1 VKIGLISDTHMP
13 DRWKRLPENVFAAFA
28 DVHLILHAGDVG
40 KLWVLDELS
49 QIAPVIAVH
58 GNDETPEAT
67 AALPYLQTL
76 SIAGHRLVMTHA
88 HYPDRAEELASR
100 TNDWE
105 SKFERRANFAKE
117 HGASICIFGH
127 THIPMTIEYDGIQLI
142 NPGAIASGNPWSK
155 QTVQTVAILTL
166 EKAQAPQVE
175 HIDLA
180 TCEAHTP
187 YFDSA
192 GFMESFT
199 PYNQTIYEVAF
210 WPYREWLWWELGSIT
225 NEVRQAILAL
235 SFEVWEARAG
245 IVTVEAVTKALLAL
259 HHPEIT
265 ARLSQN
271 PVFSEYC

>member
-13 DRWKRLPENVFAAFA
+13 DRWKHLPENIFAAFA
-28 DVHLILHAGDVG
+28 DVQLILHAGDVG

-67 AALPYLQTL
+67 AALPYLQTV

-127 THIPMTIEYDGIQLI
+127 THIPMNLHYQGIWLI
-142 NPGAIASGNPWSK
+142 NPGAIASGNLWTK
-155 QTVQTVAILTL
+155 QTVQSVAILGL
-166 EKAQAPQVE
+166 EKGKEGKLE

-180 TCEAHTP
+180 TCEAHSP
-187 YFDSA
+187 YFNAA
-192 GFMESFT
+192 GYLETFV
-199 PYNQTIYEVAF
+199 PYNKTIYEDAF
-210 WPYREWLWWELGSIT
+210 LPYREWIWWELSEIFP
-225 NEVRQAILAL
+225 EARQTILNL
-235 SFEVWEARAG
+235 SLEVWEGRAA
-245 IVTVEAVTKALLAL
+245 IVTVEAVTKALIAL

-265 ARLSQN
+265 AKLSQN
-271 PVFSEYC
+271 PVFSKYC